1 MRKSLLQLSAFVV
14 VGLVCINGCVRQ
26 TGGAKSEPKNTVSV
40 PEFTEN
46 TQPFLASH
54 GQEPLQQYIWVN
66 NREALLSIFK
76 LDSESVR
83 REMVRRVSDE
93 TYPLRLRNLAAAVLM
108 VRNEN
113 AGRDYFKRQLET
125 LAASNVDVYWLIG
138 WYGQYGNRETDEYPD
153 MGWAEDL
160 MINALQDRRT
170 LSRDEI
176 CRCHYIEEQKLVE
189 VRELAVR
196 TGNFPA
202 VLARMKSQKAL
213 PVLLSLIKEN
223 DSYVN
228 DVVEVLGKFGDRTV
242 EPLLMQILEQGDNR
256 FSSAVKA
263 AVDLRMK
270 SIVPLLLRRLNRDDN
285 VYYGL
290 NELADAS
297 ILPVLRRKLPTLKL
311 YERASARLLIL
322 KLQPE
327 DPVPELLRLL
337 RDPKFPERSDVIFH
351 LEDLKDNRAT
361 KDLTQVL
368 CSDVDAPLRTFALL
382 ALAAI
387 RTPDSV
393 EGLIKGLDADY
404 TNVQRLKVGPDHD
417 YKKEFQKEIAEA
429 LKKITGQDFGADSN
443 EWRKWVAVNKN
454 AI

>member
-1 MRKSLLQLSAFVV
+1 MRKSLLQLSVFVV
-14 VGLVCINGCVRQ
+14 AVLVCTNACAQ
-26 TGGAKSEPKNTVSV
+26 LKGGENREPKNTVSV

-46 TQPFLASH
+46 TRRFLASH
-54 GQEPLQQYIWVN
+54 GQEPIQQYIWVN
-66 NREALLSIFK
+66 NQEALLSIFK
-76 LDSESVR
+76 LDSELVR
-83 REMVRRVSDE
+83 REMIRRVSDE

-113 AGRDYFKRQLET
+113 AGRDHFKRQLET
-125 LAASNVDVYWLIG
+125 LATSNVDVYWLIG
-138 WYGQYGNRETDEYPD
+138 WYGQYGNRETNENPD
-153 MGWAEDL
+153 MYWAEDL

-176 CRCHYIEEQKLVE
+176 CRCNYIEEQKLVE
-189 VRELAVR
+189 VRELAV
-196 TGNFPA
+196 TVGNFPA

-223 DSYVN
+223 DPYVN

-242 EPLLMQILEQGDNR
+242 EPLLMQILKKGDNR
-256 FSSAVKA
+256 FGAAVQA

-270 SIVPLLLRRLNRDDN
+270 SIVPLLLQRLHRDDS

-297 ILPVLRRKLPTLKL
+297 ILPVLRRKLPALKS

-322 KLQPE
+322 KLQRE
-327 DPVPELLRLL
+327 DAVPELLRLL
-337 RDPKFPERSDVIFH
+337 RDPKFLGRSDVIFR
-351 LEDLKDNRAT
+351 LEELKDNRAT
-361 KDLTQVL
+361 KDLTEVL
-368 CSDVDAPLRTFALL
+368 CHDVDAPLRTFALL

-387 RTPDSV
+387 RTPDSM
-393 EGLIKGLDADY
+393 EGLIQGLDADY
-404 TNVQRLKVGPDHD
+404 SNVQRMKLGPDYD
-417 YKKEFQKEIAEA
+417 YKKEFQKRIAEA
-429 LKKITGQDFGADSN
+429 LKEITGKDFGADSN
-443 EWRKWVAVNKN
+443 EWRKWLAANKD